1 MRTRYFIFT
10 SSALI
15 VIEALLILLSWIVY
29 VAMPEAGVRS
39 LLSGEGLRVLLSGY
53 ISELSAGGLGLLV
66 LMAVGGGAV
75 VRSGFLKALFNRS
88 SLDFR
93 HRFALQMCYAE
104 VLIAVAAVLVMVF
117 IPHSPMLSVT
127 GHYYPGPL
135 LYGLY
140 SCLVLILLVVSYT
153 YAGFGGDITDYDRA
167 ADIVTYGLRHT
178 AWIIVLY
185 LIIVELYSSIK
196 FTLFL

>member
-1 MRTRYFIFT
+1 MKNKYFILAA
-10 SSALI
+10 SVLI
-15 VIEALLILLSWIVY
+15 VLEALLILVSWIVN
-29 VAMPEAGVRS
+29 VAVPDMGVRS

-53 ISELSAGGLGLLV
+53 ISELSADGLGLMV
-66 LMAVGGGAV
+66 LLAVSGGAV
-75 VRSGFLKALFNRS
+75 VRSGFFRALYHRS

-104 VLIAVAAVLVMVF
+104 VLIAVVAVLVMVF

-135 LYGLY
+135 LHGLY
-140 SCLVLILLVVSYT
+140 SCFTVILLVVSYT
-153 YAGFGGDITDYDRA
+153 YAGFGGDINSYDQA
-167 ADIVTYGLRHT
+167 SDIVTYGLRHM
-178 AWIIVLY
+178 AWIFVLY

-196 FTLFL
+196 FTLFI